1 MNYSKGV
8 CAMFIAV
15 NKLAGPGTEHGE
27 AILQGFKQAIPGM
40 KQFKGFRGMEIWTA
54 SDGSVSAV
62 SRWDSEAALEEYTS
76 SPLFGHHHGS
86 PSQHGA
92 PGSQHSSADAE
103 KPQSQRPSSVLYY
116 NAEILD

>member
-1 MNYSKGV
+1 
-8 CAMFIAV
+8 MFIAV

-54 SDGSVSAV
+54 TDGSVSAV
-62 SRWDSEAALEEYTS
+62 SRWDSEEALQEYTS

-86 PSQHGA
+86 PSQHGSA
-92 PGSQHSSADAE
+92 SSEHGSADAG
-103 KPQSQRPSSVLYY
+103 KQPSQRPSGVQYY
-116 NAEILD
+116 TAEILD